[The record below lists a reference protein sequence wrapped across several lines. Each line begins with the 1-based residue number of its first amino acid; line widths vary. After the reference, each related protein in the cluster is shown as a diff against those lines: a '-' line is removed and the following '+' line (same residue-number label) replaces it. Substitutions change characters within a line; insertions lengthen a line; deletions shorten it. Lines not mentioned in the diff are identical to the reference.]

1 MNIKANIVKSMGF
14 VGVVSALTAAYAFT
28 PANKEPVT
36 VAAPF
41 KVESID
47 PENEQA
53 VLQTANEKF
62 TLEVDF
68 DAQYSIDGNGYQAW
82 REVEINEIKDI
93 RVYDEDGE
101 DLAYVDRLDV
111 VEIKDLIESG
121 IRERIYALHGECHEC
136 TS

>member
-1 MNIKANIVKSMGF
+1 MNIKSNIVKSMGF

-101 DLAYVDRLDV
+101 VLAYVDRLDV

-121 IRERIYALHGECHEC
+121 IRERI
-136 TS
+136 

>member
-1 MNIKANIVKSMGF
+1 MRGYSTSEISMNIKANIVKSMGF

-36 VAAPF
+36 VVAPF

-53 VLQTANEKF
+53 VLQTVNEAY

-68 DAQYSIDGNGYQAW
+68 DAQYSIDGNGYQSW
-82 REVEINEIKDI
+82 RDVEINEIKDI

-101 DLAYVDRLDV
+101 VLAYVDRLDV

-121 IRERIYALHGECHEC
+121 IRERI
-136 TS
+136 

>member
-14 VGVVSALTAAYAFT
+14 VGVVSVLTAAYAFT

-101 DLAYVDRLDV
+101 VLAYVDRLDV

-121 IRERIYALHGECHEC
+121 IRERI
-136 TS
+136 

>member
-1 MNIKANIVKSMGF
+1 MGF

-68 DAQYSIDGNGYQAW
+68 DAQYSIDGNGYQSW
-82 REVEINEIKDI
+82 RDVEINEIKDI

-101 DLAYVDRLDV
+101 ILAYVDRLDV

-121 IRERIYALHGECHEC
+121 IRERI
-136 TS
+136 

>member
-1 MNIKANIVKSMGF
+1 MGF

-28 PANKEPVT
+28 PANNEPVT
-36 VAAPF
+36 VVAPF

-82 REVEINEIKDI
+82 RDVEINEIKDI

-101 DLAYVDRLDV
+101 VLAYVDRLDV

-121 IRERIYALHGECHEC
+121 IRERIKALHGDQYEC

>member
-1 MNIKANIVKSMGF
+1 MSEKIMNIKDNIVKSMGF

-101 DLAYVDRLDV
+101 VLAYVDRLDV
-111 VEIKDLIESG
+111 VEIKELIESG
-121 IRERIYALHGECHEC
+121 IRERI
-136 TS
+136 

>member
-1 MNIKANIVKSMGF
+1 MNIKTNLVKSMGF

-28 PANKEPVT
+28 PANNEPVT

-101 DLAYVDRLDV
+101 VLAYVDRLDV

-121 IRERIYALHGECHEC
+121 IRERI
-136 TS
+136 

>member
-1 MNIKANIVKSMGF
+1 MNIKANVVKSIGF
-14 VGVVSALTAAYAFT
+14 AGVVSALTAAYAFT

-101 DLAYVDRLDV
+101 VLAYVDRLDV

-121 IRERIYALHGECHEC
+121 IRERI
-136 TS
+136 

>member
-1 MNIKANIVKSMGF
+1 MNIKANIVKSMGLF

-101 DLAYVDRLDV
+101 VLAYVDRLDV

-121 IRERIYALHGECHEC
+121 IRERI
-136 TS
+136 

>member
-1 MNIKANIVKSMGF
+1 MSEISMNIKANIVKSMGL

-28 PANKEPVT
+28 PANNEPVT

-101 DLAYVDRLDV
+101 VLAYVDRLDV

-121 IRERIYALHGECHEC
+121 IRERI
-136 TS
+136 

>member
-14 VGVVSALTAAYAFT
+14 VGVICALTAAYAFT
-28 PANKEPVT
+28 PANNEPVT

-53 VLQTANEKF
+53 VLQTENEKF

-68 DAQYSIDGNGYQAW
+68 DAQYSIDGNGYQSW
-82 REVEINEIKDI
+82 RDVEINEIKDI

-101 DLAYVDRLDV
+101 ILAYVDRLDV

-121 IRERIYALHGECHEC
+121 IRERI
-136 TS
+136 

>member
-1 MNIKANIVKSMGF
+1 MNIKANVVKSIGF
-14 VGVVSALTAAYAFT
+14 TAVVSALTAAYAFT
-28 PANKEPVT
+28 PANNEPVT

-101 DLAYVDRLDV
+101 VLAYVDRLDV

-121 IRERIYALHGECHEC
+121 IRERI
-136 TS
+136 

>member
-1 MNIKANIVKSMGF
+1 MGF
-14 VGVVSALTAAYAFT
+14 IGVVSALTAAYAFT
-28 PANKEPVT
+28 PANNEPVT
-36 VAAPF
+36 VVAPF

-82 REVEINEIKDI
+82 RDVEINEIKDI

-101 DLAYVDRLDV
+101 ILAYVDRLDV

-121 IRERIYALHGECHEC
+121 IRERI
-136 TS
+136 

>member
-1 MNIKANIVKSMGF
+1 MGF

-28 PANKEPVT
+28 PANNEPVT

-101 DLAYVDRLDV
+101 VLAYVDRLDV

-121 IRERIYALHGECHEC
+121 IRERIQVLHGECYEC

>member
-1 MNIKANIVKSMGF
+1 MGF

-68 DAQYSIDGNGYQAW
+68 DAKYSIDGNGYQAW

-101 DLAYVDRLDV
+101 VLAYVDRLDV

-121 IRERIYALHGECHEC
+121 IRERI
-136 TS
+136 